1 MCVIYVAA
9 SISNLAY
16 KGTVLSYKQNA
27 INQLLA
33 ATRSQSP
40 QPVSTNETA
49 TLEDSFGELLFN
61 VISEKFKAHLRTGV
75 PELGIP
81 SLDPLKF
88 SEKLNLQPSIGGD
101 PYDIELRNLRISGIS
116 NFYLKDL
123 TPKLTQLRF
132 RISLL
137 FPKIIADADY
147 VVNGSIYEV
156 FDVKGAGVASLEYTD
171 VVLRTTVNLELKN
184 GTLRITTADPPMVD
198 FANTKI
204 NLKAGDARTNQV
216 DSAVT
221 HNNMA
226 SELGP
231 LLFWML
237 ADHVVDECDYY
248 AATYV
253 NDAIK
258 SFAVPDSFKPMVTWL
273 IRRRTQTLSG
283 FSNPLSTGMPM
294 RRFSPMSVLGE
305 MVPSLVQVL
314 SQVRPPN
321 GFALPSALENLR
333 STFRSSPL
341 RKLLKKK

>member
-1 MCVIYVAA
+1 M
-9 SISNLAY
+9 AY
-16 KGTVLSYKQNA
+16 KGTVLSYKHNA

-88 SEKLNLQPSIGGD
+88 SDKLKLQPTIGGD
-101 PYDIELRNLRISGIS
+101 PYDIELKNLRISGIS

-147 VVNGSIYEV
+147 AVNGSIYEV
-156 FDVKGAGVASLEYTD
+156 FDVRGAGLATLEYTD
-171 VVLRTTVNLELKN
+171 VLLRTTVNLELKN

-204 NLKAGDARTNQV
+204 NLKSGDDRSNQV
-216 DSAVT
+216 DSSLT
-221 HNNMA
+221 SNNMA

-248 AATYV
+248 AALYV

-258 SFAVPDSFKPMVTWL
+258 SFSVPESFKPMVTWL
-273 IRRRTQTLSG
+273 IRRRNQMA
-283 FSNPLSTGMPM
+283 FSPLGQGLGSVPM

-305 MVPSLVQVL
+305 MVHIL
-314 SQVRPPN
+314 SQVRPPS
-321 GFALPSALENLR
+321 GFQWPNALENLR
-333 STFRSSPL
+333 SSFRSIGPL
-341 RKLLKKK
+341 RKLLKK